1 MKKIFEDLN
10 QLKVP
15 EQSNSA
21 QQAQK
26 MNLNYVG
33 FGRYVDPR
41 TGQVTHIVQNDKLI
55 SFNRAV
61 KTNTFKA
68 NNTDDYGAY
77 ASIMAPQTEEMHNY
91 LTSTYTPEKYD
102 DAELDAIYNF
112 SNNAYSDINTRLSA
126 LPSGVPAN
134 KIEKTTTDDTM
145 PEFIA
150 TMDSAMKRIKAPM
163 DFLTYTRLS
172 ADYDI
177 GNFAKGTV
185 FKFKGYRDTSIS
197 MNTVLNSAQ
206 ASQTSFAGRPQVILL
221 QILVPKN
228 SRGIYAADFSPNAID
243 GEFILPRGT
252 TVEVLSDPQNLV
264 GSDALSAS
272 INLEVIYID
281 CKVKT

>member
-10 QLKVP
+10 QIKVP
-15 EQSNSA
+15 EQSEST

-26 MNLNYVG
+26 LGLKYVG
-33 FGRYVDPR
+33 FGRYVDPK
-41 TGQVTHIVQNDKLI
+41 TGQVTHIVQNDKLVK
-55 SFNRAV
+55 FNRAV
-61 KTNTFKA
+61 KTNTFKT
-68 NNTDDYGAY
+68 NNADDYGSYGA
-77 ASIMAPQTEEMHNY
+77 IMAPQIEELHNY
-91 LTSTYTPEKYD
+91 LTTAYTPEKYD

-112 SNNAYSDINTRLSA
+112 SDTAYSDINSRLSS
-126 LPSGVPAN
+126 LPSNVAAN
-134 KIEKTTTDDTM
+134 KIEKTSLDDTM

-150 TMDSAMKRIKAPM
+150 TMDSAMKRIRSPI

-172 ADYDI
+172 ADYRVQD
-177 GNFAKGTV
+177 FAKGLV

-197 MNTVLNSAQ
+197 MNAVLNSAQ

-221 QILVPKN
+221 QLLVPKN

-252 TVEVLSDPQNLV
+252 AVEVLSDPQNLV
-264 GSDALSAS
+264 GSDALSDS

>member
-10 QLKVP
+10 QVKVP
-15 EQSNSA
+15 EQSEST

-26 MNLNYVG
+26 LGLKYVG
-33 FGRYVDPR
+33 FGRYVDPK
-41 TGQVTHIVQNDKLI
+41 TGQVTHIVQNDKLVK
-55 SFNRAV
+55 FNRAV
-61 KTNTFKA
+61 KTNTFKT
-68 NNTDDYGAY
+68 NNADDYGSYGA
-77 ASIMAPQTEEMHNY
+77 IMAPQIEELHNY
-91 LTSTYTPEKYD
+91 LTAAYTPEKYD

-112 SNNAYSDINTRLSA
+112 SDTAYSDINSRLSS
-126 LPSGVPAN
+126 LPSNVAAN
-134 KIEKTTTDDTM
+134 KIEKTSLDDTM

-150 TMDSAMKRIKAPM
+150 TMDSAMKRIRSPI

-172 ADYDI
+172 ADYRVQD
-177 GNFAKGTV
+177 FAKGLV

-197 MNTVLNSAQ
+197 MNAVLNSAE

-221 QILVPKN
+221 QLLVPKN